1 MGEPDTLRTLKNTF
15 GPNSEFTTTGYG
27 NYSNMVTA
35 NGGGLQQQQQ
45 MDNMS
50 GMTGGYGQ
58 VSIALWAYTYICVC
72 KKKKLPDPKK

>member
-15 GPNSEFTTTGYG
+15 GPNSEFTTSGYG

-50 GMTGGYGQ
+50 GMAGGYGQ
-58 VSIALWAYTYICVC
+58 VSKQDGVHVCVRAKVC
-72 KKKKLPDPKK
+72 